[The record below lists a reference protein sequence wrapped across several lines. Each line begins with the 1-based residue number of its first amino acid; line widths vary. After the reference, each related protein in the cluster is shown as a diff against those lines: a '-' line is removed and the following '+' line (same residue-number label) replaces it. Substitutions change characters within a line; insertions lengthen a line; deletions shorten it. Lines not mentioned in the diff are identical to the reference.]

1 LKSHPL
7 KISSCNIPGNS
18 SKRVTGAW
26 SQYVLVVDYD
36 KCTKCMPTVMS
47 AIRLNNTGFPNVGYN
62 ACKGCS
68 ICASECPV
76 KAITMENEREDEKM
90 KPTEAV

>member
-1 LKSHPL
+1 
-7 KISSCNIPGNS
+7 
-18 SKRVTGAW
+18 
-26 SQYVLVVDYD
+26 
-36 KCTKCMPTVMS
+36 MS